1 MHTCPWWTFGPDILE
16 LRRPSPI
23 LTDVEQTSRRRV
35 ITKHRMDVTT
45 FVGKLLEES
54 DVDLLREGVRIL
66 AQVLMDAEVSTQI
79 GAELYERTEERTAQ
93 RNGYRTRTWDT
104 RVGTLELRVPKIAPG
119 TYFPALL
126 EPRRRAERAL
136 AAVIQEAYVKGIS
149 TRKVDDLVRAL
160 GMDGISKSEVS
171 RICKTLDAE
180 VEAFRSRPIEGSHPY
195 VWLDATYH
203 KVREAGRVT
212 SMATVVAVGVTA
224 DGWRQVLGVD
234 VGPSE
239 DQAFWTV
246 FLRSLVRRGL
256 RDVALVISDAH
267 EGLKAATAKVLHGAT
282 WQRCR
287 VHFMRNLLATVPRS
301 ASGTV
306 AAIVRT
312 IFAQPDHPSAMAQL
326 HRVAEGLAPKF
337 PAAAGAARVRRRG
350 RARPLPLPGGAPP
363 APAFD
368 EPAGAPAQGGEAPD
382 HSGRDLPRP
391 FLPDPPGR
399 DAPSR
404 TGRRVVGH
412 RPALLHL
419 RVDGQDQRAG
429 RR

>member
-1 MHTCPWWTFGPDILE
+1 
-16 LRRPSPI
+16 
-23 LTDVEQTSRRRV
+23 
-35 ITKHRMDVTT
+35 MDVTT
-45 FVGKLLEES
+45 FVGKLMEAE
-54 DVDLLREGVRIL
+54 DVDLLREGVRVL
-66 AQVLMDAEVSTQI
+66 AQLLMDAEVSSQI

-93 RNGYRTRTWDT
+93 RNGYRSRTWDT
-104 RVGTLELRVPKIAPG
+104 RVGTVELKVPKIAPG

-212 SMATVVAVGVTA
+212 SMATVVAVGVTGE
-224 DGWRQVLGVD
+224 GWRQVLGID

-239 DQAFWTV
+239 DQAFWTQ

-267 EGLKAATAKVLHGAT
+267 EGLKVATARVLHGAT

-312 IFAQPDHPSAMAQL
+312 IFAQPDHASAMAQL
-326 HRVAEGLAPKF
+326 HRVADGLRGKF
-337 PAAAGAARVRRRG
+337 PAAAELLESAAEDVLAHFHFPEEHRRR
-350 RARPLPLPGGAPP
+350 LHSTK
-363 APAFD
+363 
-368 EPAGAPAQGGEAPD
+368 PAGATAQGGEAPD
-382 HSGRDLPRP
+382 RRRGDLPRP
-391 FLPDPPGR
+391 TVPDPSGR
-399 DAPSR
+399 DAPRR
-404 TGRRVVGH
+404 TGR
-412 RPALLHL
+412 
-419 RVDGQDQRAG
+419 
-429 RR
+429 